1 MRDNFNLA
9 FHPDGFKTLSDL
21 SKISSLARNL
31 STSKNDIN
39 KLMDVIVS
47 TFKLEDFLLYVAD
60 PVNEKICQ
68 YVVSDNKRT
77 KNGTIMNAL
86 AIPYG
91 KGVVGSAVLNK
102 KVELVE
108 DTRNDS
114 RYLIDDKPRLS
125 ELTIPI
131 IKNNVVIGAIDSEH
145 STSHFFNQTYLS
157 IFKIMA
163 SLFVPFVDN
172 VPGFKKK
179 NSHYYYTEFVRL
191 LEEEE
196 FYKDPELNRF
206 KVSQILGI
214 NPAYFSEV
222 LSNSANDNFNK
233 KINSYRVNAVKN
245 MLDNEKYCSY
255 SLLGIAFEAGFNSKS
270 TFNRVFKQVEG
281 KSPREYIRQITKN
294 KSTTSITV
302 Y

>member
-1 MRDNFNLA
+1 MKDEFNLA
-9 FHPDGFKTLSDL
+9 FHPNEFKGFKVLADL
-21 SKISSLARNL
+21 SKISSLAKNL
-31 STSKNDIN
+31 STSKSDIN
-39 KLMDVIVS
+39 KLMDLVVS
-47 TFKLEDFLLYVAD
+47 TFNLEDFLLYVAD
-60 PVNEKICQ
+60 PINEKICQ

-77 KNGTIMNAL
+77 KSGTIMNAL
-86 AIPYG
+86 TIPYG

-102 KVELVE
+102 KVELVK
-108 DTRNDS
+108 DTRNDC

-145 STSHFFNQTYLS
+145 STSHFFNPTYLS

-163 SLFVPFVDN
+163 SLFVPFIDN
-172 VPGFKKK
+172 VPGLKKK

-191 LEEEE
+191 LEEEK

-222 LSNSANDNFNK
+222 LSSSANENFNTK
-233 KINSYRVNAVKN
+233 VNSYRINAVKN
-245 MLDNEKYCSY
+245 MLHKKEYCAY
-255 SLLGIAFEAGFNSKS
+255 SLLGVAFEAGFNSKS
-270 TFNRVFKQVEG
+270 TFNRVFKQIEG
-281 KSPREYIRQITKN
+281 KSPREYRRLIVER
-294 KSTTSITV
+294 S
-302 Y
+302 